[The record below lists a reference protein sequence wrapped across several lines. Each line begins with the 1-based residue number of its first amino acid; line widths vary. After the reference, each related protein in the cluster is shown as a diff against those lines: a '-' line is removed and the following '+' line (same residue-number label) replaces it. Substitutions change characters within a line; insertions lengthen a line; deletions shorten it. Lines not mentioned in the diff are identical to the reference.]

1 MADSSLGREPTER
14 QLNPGTNRNMDFVPH
29 TATPPATVPPPTAI
43 EPRRETVAERGRRLL
58 GRRQLRHLAV
68 VVPVAISAVL
78 NTNQLSQNGYANIF
92 YSAAVKS
99 MLRSLHNFLFVSF
112 DPGGLVTVDKPP
124 LGLWVQAASAKAF
137 GFSPLSLLLP
147 EAIAG
152 VLAVAL
158 LYFLMQRRLGTAAA
172 FAGALTLAVLPSF
185 VAVSRDNGVDPMLIL
200 LMVLAC
206 SLALR
211 ATESGRWRTLVCCG
225 VIVGLAFNTKTLAAY
240 LVVPGIAVAYLVC
253 APGSLTRRM
262 AQLLLAGLVMVVVS
276 FAWIGFVDLTPASK
290 RPYVGSSTNNSELGL
305 TFEYNGVGRV
315 EGQEG
320 GPNHVPVRPGA
331 YVPAARQRA
340 VNDAASAAGRAH
352 PSKPASGGGARE
364 PAPKAAP
371 KPAPKA
377 STGRETLPIP
387 FGGSPSPLR
396 LFGVGLGD
404 QAGWMLPFA
413 LFGMFGVALLVLLD
427 RREDRPR
434 EGSPSTASRR
444 RDPRLAT
451 ALVLGGWFVVEAAV
465 LSLSKGIVHPYYV
478 SALEPGTAAMAGAG
492 AVAFVT
498 LARGQRRSWSVGLL
512 ASAVAATVL
521 AQVVLMEREH
531 YMLWFVPVL
540 VVGAAVGVGAFVAL
554 RRLAAPA
561 VAVTFL
567 LLLLTPAA
575 YATSTWLAP
584 VEGTF
589 PVAGPRHLAGSGGYG
604 VNELDLAINR
614 ALADYVRSHRP
625 GSRWA
630 LLTVASDT
638 AAPLVLFGL
647 DAGAL
652 GGYSGADPALDG
664 PGLARRVARGQARY
678 VLLGGEFS
686 LRGGNG
692 ATRAVLRACTELTP
706 SAWNSPVGY
715 PFGLVLFDCAG
726 RESALAAS

>member
-1 MADSSLGREPTER
+1 
-14 QLNPGTNRNMDFVPH
+14 MDFVPH
-29 TATPPATVPPPTAI
+29 TATPPATAPPSAAI
-43 EPRRETVAERGRRLL
+43 EPHRETFTERGRRLL
-58 GRRQLRHLAV
+58 EGRQARRLAV
-68 VVPVAISAVL
+68 IVPVAISAVL
-78 NTNQLSQNGYANIF
+78 NTNKLAQNGYANIF

-99 MLRSLHNFLFVSF
+99 MLQSLHNFVFVSF

-124 LGLWVQAASAKAF
+124 LALWVQAASAKVF
-137 GFSPLSLLLP
+137 GFTPLSLLLP

-152 VLAVAL
+152 ALAVAV
-158 LYFLMQRRLGTAAA
+158 LYFAMQRRLGTAAA

-185 VAVSRDNGVDPMLIL
+185 VAVSRDNGVDPVLIL

-206 SLALR
+206 SLGLR
-211 ATESGRWRTLVCCG
+211 ATESGRLRTLVCCG
-225 VIVGLAFNTKTLAAY
+225 VIVGLAFNAKTLAAY
-240 LVVPGIAVAYLVC
+240 LVVPGIAIAYLVC
-253 APGSLTRRM
+253 APGTLTRRT
-262 AQLLLAGLVMVVVS
+262 AQLLVAGVVMAVVS
-276 FAWIGFVDLTPASK
+276 FAWIGFVELTPASK

-320 GPNHVPVRPGA
+320 GPNHVAVRPGA
-331 YVPAARQRA
+331 YVPAARERQVDNAALAKAEAHSPKTAPHA
-340 VNDAASAAGRAH
+340 VVR
-352 PSKPASGGGARE
+352 KPAPRAPPP
-364 PAPKAAP
+364 PAPKT
-371 KPAPKA
+371 
-377 STGRETLPIP
+377 STGRERLPIP
-387 FGGSPSPLR
+387 FGGPPRPFR

-413 LFGMFGVALLVLLD
+413 LFGLFGVALLVLLD
-427 RREDRPR
+427 RRSAPAR

-451 ALVLGGWFVVEAAV
+451 TLVLGGWFVVEAAV

-498 LARGQRRSWSVGLL
+498 LARGQRRGWSLVLM
-512 ASAVAATVL
+512 ASAVVATVV
-521 AQVVLMEREH
+521 AQVVLMHREH
-531 YMLWFVPVL
+531 YMLWFIPVL
-540 VVGAAVGVGAFVAL
+540 VVGAAAGVGAFLAL

-567 LLLLTPAA
+567 LLLVTPAA

-604 VNELDLAINR
+604 VDQRDLGIDR
-614 ALADYVRSHRP
+614 ALADYVSGHHP

-638 AAPLVLFGL
+638 AAPLMLSGL

-652 GGYSGADPALDG
+652 GGYSGADPVLDG
-664 PGLARRVARGQARY
+664 PGLARLVARGEARY
-678 VLLGGEFS
+678 VLLGGEYS
-686 LRGGNG
+686 LRGGNR
-692 ATRAVLRACTELTP
+692 ATKAVLHACTELTP
-706 SAWNSPVGY
+706 SAWRSPVGY

-726 RESALAAS
+726 RERALAAS